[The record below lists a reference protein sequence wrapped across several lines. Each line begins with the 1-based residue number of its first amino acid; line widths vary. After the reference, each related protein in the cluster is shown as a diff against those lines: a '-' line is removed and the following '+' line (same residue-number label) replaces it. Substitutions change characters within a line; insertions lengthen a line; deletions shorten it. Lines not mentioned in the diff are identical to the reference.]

1 MPGAL
6 AEAGVYDARM
16 IDNRVRIWAW
26 AGFAAQV
33 AFVASW
39 LIAAAWQGDRY
50 SVLAHTISD
59 MYAVTAAGGLFLV
72 VVLTLCGLAT
82 VLFAVLSV
90 RPVLRPGGRAAT
102 VGAVLLALSIYGVG
116 DLLSPFEREACR
128 LADPGCTASDQAS
141 NLGGLLDSVISTVGI
156 LLFLAAPFV
165 LAAAMKRAPGWQR
178 WAWPARWVGI
188 GFAVL
193 LILFVGAQA
202 ADVGGLL
209 ERLLAASGSAAIAAL
224 ALRIA
229 RPPIDEVTLSEAEPS

>member
-1 MPGAL
+1 
-6 AEAGVYDARM
+6 VIR
-16 IDNRVRIWAW
+16 NRVQIWAW

-33 AFVASW
+33 VFVASW
-39 LIAAAWQGDRY
+39 LVAAAWQGNDY

-59 MYAVTAAGGLFLV
+59 MYAVNAPGGLFLV

-82 VLFAVLSV
+82 VLFAILSV
-90 RPVLRPGGRAAT
+90 RPVLRPGGAAAT

-128 LADPGCTASDQAS
+128 LADPGCTEADQAS
-141 NLGGLLDSVISTVGI
+141 NVGGALDSAISTVGI
-156 LLFLAAPFV
+156 LLFLAATFV

-193 LILFVGAQA
+193 LVVLVVAQA
-202 ADVGGLL
+202 ADLGGLL

-229 RPPIDEVTLSEAEPS
+229 RQPAGGPQLRG